1 MFAESPGLNAV
12 EHPVF
17 DVWLTE
23 CQKPKNAVAQESAPA
38 ATDGAAEAP
47 AEVPLEPRRRIR
59 R

>member
-17 DVWLTE
+17 DVWLTQ
-23 CQKPKNAVAQESAPA
+23 CVDPKRPVAGKGTRPGG
-38 ATDGAAEAP
+38 ATGQQPTEEP
-47 AEVPLEPRRRIR
+47 EPPRRRVR